1 METNLHGKTVL
12 ITESARNFGPETAL
26 AFAAEGANLILG
38 TGGPEDELQSVVTQ
52 AHDRGAFAVIPVA
65 WDVSDADQVE
75 SVIRECSRTM
85 GSPDVVINNASL
97 PMSARSLEEISFADW
112 ERKLQVEVT
121 GTTVVCKTVLPA
133 MIERQW
139 GRIITYVGLSAFLGS
154 NAPDSAAELGMVGLA
169 RGIARDYG
177 KYNITANCI
186 GPGSIDVERT
196 AGQESGHETATELPH
211 VPVPRHGT
219 VQECS
224 ATVVFLA
231 SEQAAYVTGQTWLVN
246 GGAYFL

>member
-12 ITESARNFGPETAL
+12 ITEAARNFGPETAL

-52 AHDRGAFAVIPVA
+52 AHDLGAFAVIPVA

-112 ERKLQVEVT
+112 ERKLQVEIT

-186 GPGSIDVERT
+186 GPGGI
-196 AGQESGHETATELPH
+196 ESSEELGLVFP
-211 VPVPRHGT
+211 PDDGDPIPRWGSPRELSFLA
-219 VQECS
+219 VC
-224 ATVVFLA
+224 LA
-231 SEQAAYVTGQTWLVN
+231 SEDAGYVTGQCLLAN
-246 GGAYFL
+246 GGKYFL